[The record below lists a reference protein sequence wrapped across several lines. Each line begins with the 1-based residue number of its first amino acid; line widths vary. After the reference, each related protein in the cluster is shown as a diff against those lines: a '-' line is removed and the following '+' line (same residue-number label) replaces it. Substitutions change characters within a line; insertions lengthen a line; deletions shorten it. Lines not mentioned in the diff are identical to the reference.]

1 MFRIPVVLMFVLTLC
16 ACASVR
22 ITPPE
27 VELAGIEVR
36 DASITHLNFDAQLRI
51 YNPNRDTIEIGAV
64 SYEMELNGE
73 RIFSSITYVDEPVG
87 PGESIIVPLRVSSA
101 FWDIIAMF
109 SKLGTMQGL
118 DFRLSGTVEAGPR
131 MGRMASFDFER
142 TGKID
147 LNPANMGGAGRGRNI
162 SPPAHAHSAP
172 HPRPYGPSPPNT
184 TPRSDDYI

>member
-1 MFRIPVVLMFVLTLC
+1 
-16 ACASVR
+16 
-22 ITPPE
+22 

-87 PGESIIVPLRVSSA
+87 PGESLIVPLRVSSA

-118 DFRLSGTVEAGPR
+118 DFRLSGSVEAGPR

-147 LNPANMGGAGRGRNI
+147 LNPANMGGAGRGGNI
-162 SPPAHAHSAP
+162 SPSSPP
-172 HPRPYGPSPPNT
+172 QPRPYGPSPPDK